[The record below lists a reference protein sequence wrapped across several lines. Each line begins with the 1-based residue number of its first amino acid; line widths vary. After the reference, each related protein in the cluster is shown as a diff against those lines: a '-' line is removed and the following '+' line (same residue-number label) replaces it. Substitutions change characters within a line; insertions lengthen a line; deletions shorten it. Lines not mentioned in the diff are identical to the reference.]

1 MSLTP
6 IDTASED
13 DEKDYLSVE
22 QLLEIRRRYDQ
33 RVADSTVKPIEQ
45 FDLATGDVLRRYKNL
60 ASVASSV
67 GASSRA
73 VQKVLTG
80 SSKDAFGYGWRIYEG
95 PDIDSKRNTPFCM
108 CSFVQLM
115 RITKVKA
122 GLPFA
127 TSSSAFELSSVRP
140 RQRGT
145 RSTPKT
151 TTTRT

>member
-1 MSLTP
+1 MYAVLRGSFRITGEFL
-6 IDTASED
+6 DAVSEE

-60 ASVASSV
+60 ASVTSSV

-73 VQKVLTG
+73 VQKVLIG

-95 PDIDSKRNTPFCM
+95 PEIDSK
-108 CSFVQLM
+108 M
-115 RITKVKA
+115 RDEFYVSIITY
-122 GLPFA
+122 
-127 TSSSAFELSSVRP
+127 SS
-140 RQRGT
+140 
-145 RSTPKT
+145 
-151 TTTRT
+151 